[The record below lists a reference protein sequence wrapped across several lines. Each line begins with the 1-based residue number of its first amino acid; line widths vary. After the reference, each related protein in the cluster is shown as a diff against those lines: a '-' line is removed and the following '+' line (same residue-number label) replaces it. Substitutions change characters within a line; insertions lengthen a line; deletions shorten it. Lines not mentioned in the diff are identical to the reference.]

1 MSSTSMFYY
10 LAQINTQ
17 LYNQQ
22 YYIIGVIHILTDNL
36 LAAPL
41 ISMYSNGQFSEFL
54 TITREGK

>member
-54 TITREGK
+54 TITRGGK